1 MIIYD
6 HVTTIKAYA
15 ETSEHPSQW
24 YASAIFIA
32 ILPPL
37 TFTFFLAMEYPILA
51 AVACA
56 FCLGAFTVYMP
67 SHQKSGMNVYTEI
80 KPKRK
85 REVGLL
91 KALKV
96 SSLRKFQRLLK
107 LPNCVFS
114 FKRGAKG
121 QTKQICSYQIP
132 P

>member
-1 MIIYD
+1 
-6 HVTTIKAYA
+6 
-15 ETSEHPSQW
+15 
-24 YASAIFIA
+24 
-32 ILPPL
+32 
-37 TFTFFLAMEYPILA
+37 MEYPILA

-114 FKRGAKG
+114 FMRGAKG